1 MHFDQRTLTADWKE
15 CITACFRCTQICE
28 ECSDDMIGMDPMGD
42 PRLMERCIRL
52 CRECADVCAM
62 AGQWMSRLSPLAE
75 SMCSCCADVCDQC
88 AEACEQYA
96 PHHAL
101 CGLCAQECRRCA
113 ETCRGMSKRSAKA
126 A

>member
-1 MHFDQRTLTADWKE
+1 MT
-15 CITACFRCTQICE
+15 
-28 ECSDDMIGMDPMGD
+28 
-42 PRLMERCIRL
+42 ERCIRL

-75 SMCSCCADVCDQC
+75 SMCSFCADVCDQC